1 MVEENVEEV
10 SPNEDPNEEIKWML
24 MPDGKGSV
32 RIGVLSGLRSE
43 SEKSEIDYNDVK
55 FMLYTR

>member
-10 SPNEDPNEEIKWML
+10 SPNEDPTEEIKWML